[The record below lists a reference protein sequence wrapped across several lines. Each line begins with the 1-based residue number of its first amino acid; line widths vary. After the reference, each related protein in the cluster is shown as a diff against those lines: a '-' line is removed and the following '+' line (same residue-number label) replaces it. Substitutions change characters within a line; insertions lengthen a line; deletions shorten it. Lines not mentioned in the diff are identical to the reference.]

1 MVTHQGGDM
10 VNENIISMAVEAWG
24 EGHEIFWFDDDGLE
38 RFAYFVKDATLTK
51 QKASYYQEGYTA
63 GQRDMMRRY
72 QKLEEAAGLAL
83 EVIEKHRQFNGD
95 APMGALGHR
104 AIEELREAF
113 KEIRDE
119 EREDAT

>member
-1 MVTHQGGDM
+1 MNREQIIELARESGLP
-10 VNENIISMAVEAWG
+10 VNHPDWTEAA
-24 EGHEIFWFDDDGLE
+24 E
-38 RFAYFVKDATLTK
+38 RFAYFVEDAALTK
-51 QKASYYQEGYTA
+51 QKARYYQEGYAA
-63 GQRDMMRRY
+63 GQRDMMRWY